1 MPVLATYFSVRRGRD
16 PFFKFYMRTIFARQL
31 RDYEKKYGIKFLGW
45 YNVAHGWDFDNVI
58 LLDLPDY
65 ATLDRLEADEG
76 IRELGH
82 RAGEWIFQRHHSMFL
97 RERMGPTFSTTSDR
111 MSFFRGRSSADDQ
124 PNEDRDR
131 QGMGGNGM
139 DTGRNDLLGEIAADA
154 ALERS
159 DFLVQS
165 TEQLRKF
172 IEANRGRIN
181 ELGGLTLID
190 EDPDYLAVAADGT
203 FRSRTRYLDDVT
215 NEWTSETEVIETASE
230 LIELYNPA
238 DIYQA
243 FAEAAR
249 EGAGLP
255 AEPTAE
261 GELLESAGIG
271 IDEAISIGGDPY
283 AAAADDWAAAQPER
297 PDVDDD
303 ELAAQRLYDLALE
316 YQERSQ
322 RSEARL
328 LEQFGEASENLIA
341 KIGDLIIN
349 DDDDERLTL
358 TAAGEFR
365 AEVLTEEE
373 NEWRPLK
380 TAEELVEYYD
390 PTDVFGDL
398 ADALA
403 EAFPAIAPE
412 LAAFEANGTAAGA
425 DGTAEEPADGD
436 DDAEAGEDDADADAA
451 EDDARR

>member
-1 MPVLATYFSVRRGRD
+1 
-16 PFFKFYMRTIFARQL
+16 
-31 RDYEKKYGIKFLGW
+31 
-45 YNVAHGWDFDNVI
+45 
-58 LLDLPDY
+58 
-65 ATLDRLEADEG
+65 
-76 IRELGH
+76 
-82 RAGEWIFQRHHSMFL
+82 
-97 RERMGPTFSTTSDR
+97 
-111 MSFFRGRSSADDQ
+111 
-124 PNEDRDR
+124 
-131 QGMGGNGM
+131 M
-139 DTGRNDLLGEIAADA
+139 DTSRNDLLGEIAGDA

-165 TEQLRKF
+165 TEQLRRF
-172 IEANRGRIN
+172 LAANRERIS

-190 EDPDYLAVAADGT
+190 EDPDYLAIAPDLT
-203 FRSRTRYLDDVT
+203 FRSRTRYLDDLT
-215 NEWTSETEVIETASE
+215 GEWTSETEVIETASE
-230 LIELYNPA
+230 LVELYNPA

-243 FAEAAR
+243 FADAAR
-249 EGAGLP
+249 EGAGLA

-261 GELLESAGIG
+261 GDVLDAAGIG
-271 IDEAISIGGDPY
+271 VEETVTIGGDPY

-297 PDVDDD
+297 VDVDDD

-328 LEQFGEASENLIA
+328 LEQFEDASENLVA
-341 KIGDLIIN
+341 KIGDLVIN

-373 NEWRPLK
+373 NEWRPLAS
-380 TAEELVEYYD
+380 AEELVEYYD

-412 LAAFEANGTAAGA
+412 LAAFQAEAAGGNGTAAVAEGDVVA
-425 DGTAEEPADGD
+425 DDA
-436 DDAEAGEDDADADAA
+436 DAEAADNHDDDDDEKVGEDDAH
-451 EDDARR
+451 R